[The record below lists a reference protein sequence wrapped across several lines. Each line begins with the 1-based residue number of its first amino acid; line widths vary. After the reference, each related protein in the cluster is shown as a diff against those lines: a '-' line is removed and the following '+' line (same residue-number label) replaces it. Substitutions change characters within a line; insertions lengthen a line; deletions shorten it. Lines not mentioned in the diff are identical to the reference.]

1 MQYVQAFQEY
11 LQFFRENLSIASISI
26 SLLALVAT
34 WGNLLNSKKV
44 FLANNY
50 PKINANLYF
59 ISYDCLPV
67 YDIYNESDKITANDI
82 DIKVSIIRWSDFELF
97 KGRWLI
103 YSSIKIARLKP
114 LEKFIPKRLNN
125 NELIKWLQDSGYENN
140 SPLSIEDQKILL
152 FISQQKSYSIRLDVS
167 FTSNIF
173 GANKVCKIS
182 KKYKLVSCSNV
193 KAIDPKDKFYW
204 SLKAR

>member
-1 MQYVQAFQEY
+1 MEAFQEN
-11 LQFFRENLSIASISI
+11 LQFIKENLTIASIAI
-26 SLLALVAT
+26 SLLALLAT
-34 WGNLLNSKKV
+34 WGNFLNAKKA

-59 ISYDCLPV
+59 VSHDYLPV
-67 YDIYNESDKITANDI
+67 YDIYNESDKITANEI
-82 DIKVSIIRWSDFELF
+82 DIKISIIRWIDFEIF

-103 YSSIKIARLKP
+103 YSSAKIARLKP
-114 LEKFIPKRLNN
+114 LERVIPRGLNSN
-125 NELIKWLQDSGYENN
+125 DLIKWLQDSGYEKEP
-140 SPLSIEDQKILL
+140 PLSIEDQNILSL
-152 FISQQKSYSIRLDVS
+152 ISQQKSYNIRLDVN

-193 KAIDPKDKFYW
+193 KAIDPRDKFYW
-204 SLKAR
+204 SLKVR